1 MFRTSNPAMTH
12 QDAFRPAQTWG
23 DLAARG
29 VRVPEGSAA
38 VARPGHMTISG
49 TVNKSF
55 FVLALCVA
63 AAVVSWT
70 VAINQEGM
78 WPAILTFG
86 GLIAGLISSLVW
98 IFAPRTSPVMVP
110 VYASFEGLFV
120 GGISAFYAQRFAQE
134 SEVLNTALVLNAGLL
149 SFGIF
154 GGLLAGYAT
163 RVIRPGPWFR
173 KAVVTAMFGVIIYG
187 LIAFLGA
194 LLVPSMAPLA
204 SVYDPSNGGLISI
217 GFSLFLVALA
227 SANFVLDFEFIESG
241 VANKAPKHL
250 EWYAAGGL
258 LVTLVWLYLELL
270 RLLAKIQS
278 RD

>member
-1 MFRTSNPAMTH
+1 MFRTSNPAMKH
-12 QDAFRPAQTWG
+12 QNAFRPAQTWG
-23 DLAARG
+23 DLESRGIGVSPASPAAAR
-29 VRVPEGSAA
+29 AD
-38 VARPGHMTISG
+38 HMTISG
-49 TVNKSF
+49 TVNKSLF
-55 FVLALCVA
+55 ALALCVTT
-63 AAVVSWT
+63 AVVSWT
-70 VAINQEGM
+70 VAVNQDGM

-110 VYASFEGLFV
+110 VYAAFEGLFV
-120 GGISAFYAQRFAQE
+120 GGISAFYAQRFSQQ
-134 SEVLNTALVLNAGLL
+134 SDMLNTALVLNAGLL

-173 KAVVTAMFGVIIYG
+173 KAVITAMFGVIIYG

-194 LLVPSMAPLA
+194 MLVPSMAPLA
-204 SVYDPSNGGLISI
+204 SVYNPSNGGWISI